1 MAQHKLCI
9 IGGSGFVGRHIAAQA
24 AARGMQVTIPTRQRE
39 KLKAEL
45 ILLPTV
51 DLVDV
56 DVYDPAALDTL
67 LHDQDVVI
75 NLIGILQGNEA
86 AFEHAHVSLPGKI
99 IDACKRSGIQRL
111 LHMSALKADANGP
124 SRYLRSKGRG
134 EALVKASGLDYTIF
148 QPSVIFGR
156 GDSFL
161 NLFARLARIA
171 PLLPLGGADAQFQPV
186 WVEDVAACFIQAI
199 NNKATYQQSYPLC
212 GPQRYS
218 LRQLVDYTASTA
230 GTPRPIIALP
240 DFLAQLQAGLLE
252 LLPGQ
257 LMSRDNLDS
266 MRVASTCD
274 CPFPEIFGITPS
286 ALEAIA
292 PGYLANITPRGR
304 YQRYRSRL

>member
-111 LHMSALKADANGP
+111 LHMSALKADTNGA

-199 NNKATYQQSYPLC
+199 SNKATYQHSYPLC

-218 LRQLVDYTASTA
+218 LRQLVDYTATTA
-230 GTPRPIIALP
+230 GTPRPIIDLP
-240 DFLAQLQAGLLE
+240 DFLARLQAGLLE

-274 CPFPEIFGITPS
+274 CPFPEIFGISPT

-292 PGYLANITPRGR
+292 PGYLANISPRGR

>member
-1 MAQHKLCI
+1 MAQNKLCI

-24 AARGMQVTIPTRQRE
+24 AALGIQVTIPTRQRE

-56 DVYDPAALDTL
+56 DVHDPVALDAL
-67 LHDQDVVI
+67 LRDQDVVI
-75 NLIGILQGNEA
+75 NLVGILQGNEA
-86 AFEHAHVSLPGKI
+86 AFERAHVSLPDKI
-99 IDACKRSGIQRL
+99 IQACQRNSIRRL
-111 LHMSALKADANGP
+111 LHMSALKADADGP

-134 EALVKASGLDYTIF
+134 EQLVKQSGLDYTIF

-161 NLFARLARIA
+161 NLFAKLARLA
-171 PLLPLGGADAQFQPV
+171 PVLPLGGANAQFQPV

-218 LRQLVDYTASTA
+218 LRQLVEFTATTA
-230 GTPRPIIALP
+230 GSPRQIIALP
-240 DFLAQLQAGLLE
+240 DFLARMQAGMLE

-266 MRVASTCD
+266 MRIASTCD
-274 CPFPEIFGITPS
+274 CPFPEVFGIKPS

-292 PGYLANITPRGR
+292 PGYLANLTPRGR
-304 YQRYRSRL
+304 YQSYRSRL